1 MAQVSMW
8 RVVSSEA
15 RDSKEEKTREKGVD
29 ENAVR
34 EYTVAVENRRVV
46 IVVAR
51 PKNLALSAEA
61 CRVCVPIVGGHPT
74 TARSPM
80 YSPRDTETA

>member
-8 RVVSSEA
+8 QVVSSEA

-46 IVVAR
+46 ILVAR
-51 PKNLALSAEA
+51 PKKFALSAEA
-61 CRVCVPIVGGHPT
+61 CGVCVPIVRRHLT
-74 TARSPM
+74 TA
-80 YSPRDTETA
+80 